1 MFCLLRCRC
10 FSEGFRPCGAAYFF
24 LLRQEKVSKKKAT
37 LGRCRLR
44 RFPALLG
51 TFQGARE
58 NNPGFEV
65 YRQSSTAVS
74 SWAGFGVPLRG
85 AEQRRRAGGLRLALS
100 EPQASL
106 ASRPERR
113 VAQGTGR
120 SPALTWGSP
129 FLWLLSFGEAK
140 ESTPAGQRR
149 NPAHQK
155 TRPARQ
161 AQNPAAPKSPLA
173 ARQQR
178 PPFDCQPQRGFLR
191 SYRWVSPL
199 TGE

>member
-1 MFCLLRCRC
+1 MLFCLLRCRC
-10 FSEGFRPCGAAYFF
+10 FSEGFRPCGASYFF

-140 ESTPAGQRR
+140 ESTPARKAEPQVWSR
-149 NPAHQK
+149 QS
-155 TRPARQ
+155 ARK
-161 AQNPAAPKSPLA
+161 AEHS
-173 ARQQR
+173 
-178 PPFDCQPQRGFLR
+178 G
-191 SYRWVSPL
+191 
-199 TGE
+199 